1 MSANDDRRIDV
12 RVRFHAPVQPVGR
25 PATFDEAIDQRVFEE
40 LLRRAAVRGSMRGYI
55 QDALRFYEQAKL
67 RGGLSVALESGADM
81 IAAPSPMTA
90 VQPLVHQEPVKQDKQ
105 EGKNTVNPLETE
117 QVQVD
122 DAVAVLPG
130 VTAESQQPVS
140 EPAPTPVAD
149 SARRVEQT
157 EDIEKGVE
165 AVAAQVEPKPEP
177 KPEPEPEPEMDPL
190 ADIPVAEDMFPVSEA
205 DRPKRPKPN
214 FSQFAI
220 GR

>member
-1 MSANDDRRIDV
+1 MRASNDRQIDL
-12 RVRFHAPVQPVGR
+12 RVRLTMPEPPEGRAPSI
-25 PATFDEAIDQRVFEE
+25 DETIDERVFQE
-40 LLRRAAVRGSMRGYI
+40 LQRRRAVWGGMRGYI
-55 QDALRFYEQAKL
+55 LDALRFYEQAKL
-67 RGGLSVALESGADM
+67 GGAGAAIAQTQMPSMVA
-81 IAAPSPMTA
+81 IPSAKTTE
-90 VQPLVHQEPVKQDKQ
+90 QPLAHQEPAKQ
-105 EGKNTVNPLETE
+105 ESKNTVNPLETE

-130 VTAESQQPVS
+130 VTAEPQQPVS

-177 KPEPEPEPEMDPL
+177 KPEPEPEMDPL